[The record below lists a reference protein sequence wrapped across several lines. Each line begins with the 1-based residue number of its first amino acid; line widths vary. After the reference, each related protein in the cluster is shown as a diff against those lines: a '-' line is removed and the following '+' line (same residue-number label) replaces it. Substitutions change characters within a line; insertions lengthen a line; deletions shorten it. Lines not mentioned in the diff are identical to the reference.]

1 MKKFICALSSFVL
14 AATAMGSSVAMS
26 STAATNGKVDSTIIA
41 FQSNGKS
48 EVNVN
53 AGDTVPVSV
62 YIPQSSGFND
72 VLLKLSIGLDGKQDD
87 TLGKGTIEDR
97 NGKKIE
103 NYKDAFG
110 YYGIEMIPK
119 GDKVVDKQIDFTYPN
134 CLVSGAYG
142 NDLEGNS
149 WFAGDIDSTGKAY
162 FNGEAW
168 SILYKYE
175 EALYAKK
182 DADSFGAW
190 VAAGGTMDDI
200 DSGEFDYSDYTPVTT
215 WTKDEDWAY
224 KYSFAKFDL
233 KLPSDLP
240 DGKYVVSLYRDRFV
254 NCHPSSLFTDD
265 NQWKEESERTYG
277 QTKIS
282 GVNGDQKIDIEE
294 LTIVVGNP
302 TDTTKA
308 TETTTTKSETKP
320 TSDTTKSTASS
331 EEAGNKIVYN
341 LIPQGL
347 DYETAASR
355 GKDNNLVK
363 MDKGGELK
371 VDWTIQN
378 DQGTAGIQMN
388 FDFTEVEYQ
397 SGKAGKAY
405 RITPTYSDYKNGK
418 DLKQGEVTYAW
429 AQDTEAKAK
438 DNTVI
443 YTFTVNVPDEK
454 GTYTMK
460 LDEGKNGNEELT
472 NKVIPQDQTKKHDF
486 IFHGLDIEVGGES
499 SETKPSDTT
508 KSETK
513 PTSDS
518 KKTNETITK
527 PSEKAIIYNLIP
539 QGVDYESAEE
549 NGTAFNV
556 VNLKEGGE
564 LKVDWTIKNDQ
575 GTAGI
580 QMNFDFTEVEYV
592 SGKAGKA
599 YRITPTYSD
608 YKNGKDLK
616 RGEVTYAWAQ
626 DTEAKA
632 KDDAVIY
639 TFTVNVPDE
648 KGTYTMK
655 LDDGKSG
662 SEELTNKVIP
672 QNQDDRHEFFVYGLQ
687 INVDPDGGE
696 TSDTTSETTKETTTV
711 TETTTTQETTSTI
724 ETSSGTTES
733 ETSET
738 TSTSKEDSDVL
749 YGDVN
754 CSGDVRINDV
764 VLLNKY
770 LAKNAKV
777 SKQGLLNADCEKDDK
792 VDAKD
797 ATKIKQYLALL
808 IDKSE
813 LGKKSS

>member
-1 MKKFICALSSFVL
+1 M
-14 AATAMGSSVAMS
+14 M
-26 STAATNGKVDSTIIA
+26 
-41 FQSNGKS
+41 
-48 EVNVN
+48 
-53 AGDTVPVSV
+53 
-62 YIPQSSGFND
+62 
-72 VLLKLSIGLDGKQDD
+72 
-87 TLGKGTIEDR
+87 
-97 NGKKIE
+97 
-103 NYKDAFG
+103 
-110 YYGIEMIPK
+110 
-119 GDKVVDKQIDFTYPN
+119 
-134 CLVSGAYG
+134 
-142 NDLEGNS
+142 
-149 WFAGDIDSTGKAY
+149 
-162 FNGEAW
+162 
-168 SILYKYE
+168 
-175 EALYAKK
+175 
-182 DADSFGAW
+182 
-190 VAAGGTMDDI
+190 
-200 DSGEFDYSDYTPVTT
+200 
-215 WTKDEDWAY
+215 
-224 KYSFAKFDL
+224 
-233 KLPSDLP
+233 
-240 DGKYVVSLYRDRFV
+240 
-254 NCHPSSLFTDD
+254 
-265 NQWKEESERTYG
+265 
-277 QTKIS
+277 
-282 GVNGDQKIDIEE
+282 
-294 LTIVVGNP
+294 
-302 TDTTKA
+302 
-308 TETTTTKSETKP
+308 
-320 TSDTTKSTASS
+320 
-331 EEAGNKIVYN
+331 
-341 LIPQGL
+341 
-347 DYETAASR
+347 
-355 GKDNNLVK
+355 
-363 MDKGGELK
+363 
-371 VDWTIQN
+371 
-378 DQGTAGIQMN
+378 
-388 FDFTEVEYQ
+388 
-397 SGKAGKAY
+397 
-405 RITPTYSDYKNGK
+405 
-418 DLKQGEVTYAW
+418 
-429 AQDTEAKAK
+429 
-438 DNTVI
+438 
-443 YTFTVNVPDEK
+443 
-454 GTYTMK
+454 

-777 SKQGLLNADCEKDDK
+777 SKQGLLNADCE
-792 VDAKD
+792 
-797 ATKIKQYLALL
+797 
-808 IDKSE
+808 
-813 LGKKSS
+813 